1 MDRGFHSFV
10 EKHKKAVLCLV
21 AVIVL
26 QVLHVT
32 LNLGLPELQTS
43 AAIKTTNFFDFSLNL
58 TSVLL
63 VLAAI
68 WTYLSDPE

>member
-1 MDRGFHSFV
+1 M
-10 EKHKKAVLCLV
+10 V

-43 AAIKTTNFFDFSLNL
+43 AAIKTTNFVDFSLNL